1 MENGELDPENP
12 MTARVVMLIYWRI
25 LNIWLVV
32 WNMTFI
38 FPYIGNVIIPIDSYV
53 SEG

>member
-1 MENGELDPENP
+1 MSMVVPESVGWKQMESMGLT
-12 MTARVVMLIYWRI
+12 MSGCWFG
-25 LNIWLVV
+25 
-32 WNMTFI
+32 TFLI